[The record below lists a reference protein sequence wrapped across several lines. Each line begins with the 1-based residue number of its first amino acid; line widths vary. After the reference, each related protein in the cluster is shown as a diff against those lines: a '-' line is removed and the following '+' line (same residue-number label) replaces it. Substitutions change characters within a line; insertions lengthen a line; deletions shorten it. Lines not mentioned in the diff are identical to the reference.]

1 MTNMRIEGADQLG
14 DLAKRLKQ
22 AGDKELRKELLRGI
36 QKAGKPLKAAAK
48 EAALDGLPSSGGLNA
63 YVAAGQFAVRT
74 RSGGRNPG
82 IRLVGKKKGHD
93 IRATD
98 KGRLRHP
105 VWGHDWW
112 VTQDIK
118 PGWWTD
124 TMTSDHVLAPV
135 RRDVLDA
142 MQAVAAKIARG

>member
-1 MTNMRIEGADQLG
+1 MQITGAAQLG
-14 DLAKRLKQ
+14 ALAKVLKD
-22 AGDKELRKELLRGI
+22 AGDKDLRKELLRGL
-36 QKAGKPLKAAAK
+36 QKAGRPLKAAAK
-48 EAALDGLPSSGGLNA
+48 EAAVKGLPSSGGLND

-74 RSGGRNPG
+74 RTGARNPG

-98 KGRLRHP
+98 RGRLRHP

-124 TMTSDHVLAPV
+124 AMTSDRVLAPV